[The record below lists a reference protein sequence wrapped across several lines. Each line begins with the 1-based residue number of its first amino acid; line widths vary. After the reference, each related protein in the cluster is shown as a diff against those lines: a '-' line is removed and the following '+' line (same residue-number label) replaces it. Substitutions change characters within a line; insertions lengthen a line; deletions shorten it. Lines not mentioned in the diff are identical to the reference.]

1 MATTVFPPHSEATA
15 HQSRG
20 ILATLATLIASWR
33 YAGAKR
39 DLRFDLL
46 RGLAVIA
53 MVTDHVGGQESWLY
67 TLTGG
72 NRFWTSA
79 AEGFIFISG
88 LVMGI
93 VYPAV
98 IAREGIGAAVKKA
111 MRRAGT
117 LYLLTVTLTLATAAL
132 AFRLGLHWAP
142 QVDTNTLPDFVIGVL
157 TLHRSYYLTDVL
169 LLYTLVIFIAA
180 GALYL
185 MATQRS
191 WIVLAASW
199 GLWSLWQFFPQQVT
213 LPWTIADNSV
223 FNLSAWQLLF
233 FNGLLI
239 GFHRQALAERFGWL
253 TSRAALAVS
262 GAIFALSLAI
272 YNDGMAPL
280 VALTGKDAAWLD
292 ANIFSKSDQ
301 QIGRI
306 ITFAIV
312 ATFAVSL
319 VTNLWQPLLRGLG
332 WLLVPLG
339 QSALLAY
346 GLHLFV
352 IMLTTLVGPRL
363 FGDVTFTAAQN
374 TALQVGGILLI
385 WSVVAL
391 RPRIVALV
399 SAGFHAL
406 PRPAL
411 ASASVFRQE
420 RRG

>member
-1 MATTVFPPHSEATA
+1 MATTVFPPRSRAAAPQA
-15 HQSRG
+15 HG
-20 ILATLATLIASWR
+20 LIAALATLIASWR

-98 IAREGIGAAVKKA
+98 IARDGIGAAVKKA

-117 LYLLTVTLTLATAAL
+117 LYLLTVTLTLTTAAL

-142 QVDTNTLPDFVIGVL
+142 QVDANSLPDFVIGVL

-191 WIVLAASW
+191 WIVLVASW
-199 GLWSLWQFFPQQVT
+199 SLWSLWQFFPQQVT
-213 LPWTIADNSV
+213 LPWAITDNSV

-233 FNGLLI
+233 CNGLLI
-239 GFHRQALAERFGWL
+239 GFHRKARTDRTERHHHRPCPGRRQRHHDRDRHRQRDPGGSVIARLGSLLPRRSLA
-253 TSRAALAVS
+253 RAAWGGVGL
-262 GAIFALSLAI
+262 GLAI
-272 YNDGMAPL
+272 VRAIVEAHGGT
-280 VALTGKDAAWLD
+280 V
-292 ANIFSKSDQ
+292 
-301 QIGRI
+301 I
-306 ITFAIV
+306 ITSTVGSGTAVTMTFPIV
-312 ATFAVSL
+312 PTATKRPSIDEEP
-319 VTNLWQPLLRGLG
+319 NG
-332 WLLVPLG
+332 
-339 QSALLAY
+339 
-346 GLHLFV
+346 
-352 IMLTTLVGPRL
+352 LTTPRAPEA
-363 FGDVTFTAAQN
+363 VHTAA
-374 TALQVGGILLI
+374 
-385 WSVVAL
+385 
-391 RPRIVALV
+391 
-399 SAGFHAL
+399 
-406 PRPAL
+406 
-411 ASASVFRQE
+411 
-420 RRG
+420 RGED